1 MKENPAAFILF
12 SCILTFLV
20 GMFAVLDYPLWSFPV
35 TVVMSCL
42 IFYMYRNSTRVL
54 KRHQV
59 AEPRQDAIKQE
70 IQETY
75 NTKITYQVVKGLL
88 NILPSPY
95 ILIDRNGRLTFINAE
110 AKSIVPDSQIGSH
123 ISNVFRS
130 PVFLSAVENA
140 ILKDKEKILSFEIE
154 TPQFR
159 QLKAHIFFIS
169 SSKIPNSFND
179 IFIQFTDEST
189 HIRSEKIRTDFV
201 ANASHELRTPL
212 TSIMGYIETLQGH
225 AKKDVKM
232 QKVFLDLMNKQAGK
246 MERLISDLMS
256 LSRLEID
263 ELKPI
268 SSTCSVKEIIEEL
281 VNSLKPLSV
290 DNNVSLS
297 FKIPKNFSSVIGD
310 PSQLRQLFSNLIENA
325 IKYSGKKS
333 KVNIYIS
340 EEKNKDMFGVVV
352 EDNGHGIA
360 PEHLYRL
367 TERFYRANSS
377 AEIEKEAL
385 RGDENRF
392 ILPKPLAKEKNFNFS
407 FSGIKTHINLLTKK
421 NKIDKKFIQ
430 DLSASFQKNI

>member
-340 EEKNKDMFGVVV
+340 KEKNKDMFGVVV

-360 PEHLYRL
+360 PEHLSRL

-377 AEIEKEAL
+377 IEIEKEGTGL
-385 RGDENRF
+385 GLSIVKHILIRHRGKLQIDSKLGKGSKF
-392 ILPKPLAKEKNFNFS
+392 IAWLPKMKNTS
-407 FSGIKTHINLLTKK
+407 
-421 NKIDKKFIQ
+421 
-430 DLSASFQKNI
+430 

>member
-340 EEKNKDMFGVVV
+340 KEKNKDMFGVVV

-360 PEHLYRL
+360 PEHLSRL
-367 TERFYRANSS
+367 TERFYRANSN
-377 AEIEKEAL
+377 AEIEKEGTGL
-385 RGDENRF
+385 GLSIVKHILIRHRGKLQIDSKLGKGSKF
-392 ILPKPLAKEKNFNFS
+392 IAWLPKMKNTS
-407 FSGIKTHINLLTKK
+407 
-421 NKIDKKFIQ
+421 
-430 DLSASFQKNI
+430 

>member
-20 GMFAVLDYPLWSFPV
+20 GMFAMLDYPLWSFPV

-179 IFIQFTDEST
+179 IFIQFTDESA

-232 QKVFLDLMNKQAGK
+232 QRVFLDLMNKQAGK

-340 EEKNKDMFGVVV
+340 KEKNKDMFGVVV

-360 PEHLYRL
+360 PEHLSRL

-377 AEIEKEAL
+377 AEIEKEGTGL
-385 RGDENRF
+385 GLSIVKHILIRHRGKLQIDSKLGKGSKF
-392 ILPKPLAKEKNFNFS
+392 IAWLPKMKNTS
-407 FSGIKTHINLLTKK
+407 
-421 NKIDKKFIQ
+421 
-430 DLSASFQKNI
+430 

>member
-169 SSKIPNSFND
+169 SSKIPNSFNE

-340 EEKNKDMFGVVV
+340 KEKNKDMFGVVV

-360 PEHLYRL
+360 PEHLSRL

-377 AEIEKEAL
+377 AEIEKEGTGL
-385 RGDENRF
+385 GLSIVKHILIRHRGKLQIDSKLGKGSKF
-392 ILPKPLAKEKNFNFS
+392 IAWLPKMKNTS
-407 FSGIKTHINLLTKK
+407 
-421 NKIDKKFIQ
+421 
-430 DLSASFQKNI
+430 

>member
-130 PVFLSAVENA
+130 PFFLSAVENA

-340 EEKNKDMFGVVV
+340 KEKNKDMFGVVV

-360 PEHLYRL
+360 PEHLSRL

-377 AEIEKEAL
+377 AEIEKEGTGL
-385 RGDENRF
+385 GLSIVKHILIRHRGKLQIDSKLGKGSKF
-392 ILPKPLAKEKNFNFS
+392 IAWLPKMKNTS
-407 FSGIKTHINLLTKK
+407 
-421 NKIDKKFIQ
+421 
-430 DLSASFQKNI
+430 

>member
-340 EEKNKDMFGVVV
+340 KEKNKDMFGVVV

-360 PEHLYRL
+360 PEHLSRL

-377 AEIEKEAL
+377 AEIEKEGTGL
-385 RGDENRF
+385 GLSIVKHILIRHRGKLQIDSKLGKGSKF
-392 ILPKPLAKEKNFNFS
+392 IAWLPKMKN
-407 FSGIKTHINLLTKK
+407 TP
-421 NKIDKKFIQ
+421 
-430 DLSASFQKNI
+430 

>member
-12 SCILTFLV
+12 SCILTLLV

-140 ILKDKEKILSFEIE
+140 IHKDKEKILSFEIE

-340 EEKNKDMFGVVV
+340 KEKNKDMFGVVV

-360 PEHLYRL
+360 PEHLSRL

-377 AEIEKEAL
+377 AEIEKEGTGL
-385 RGDENRF
+385 GLSIVKHILIRHRGKLQIDSKLGKGSKF
-392 ILPKPLAKEKNFNFS
+392 IAWLPKMKNTS
-407 FSGIKTHINLLTKK
+407 
-421 NKIDKKFIQ
+421 
-430 DLSASFQKNI
+430 

>member
-140 ILKDKEKILSFEIE
+140 IHKDKEKILSFEIE

-340 EEKNKDMFGVVV
+340 KEKNKDMFGVVG

-360 PEHLYRL
+360 PEHLSRL

-377 AEIEKEAL
+377 AEIEKEGTGL
-385 RGDENRF
+385 GLSIVKHILIRHRGKLQIDSKLGKGSKF
-392 ILPKPLAKEKNFNFS
+392 IAWLPKMKNTS
-407 FSGIKTHINLLTKK
+407 
-421 NKIDKKFIQ
+421 
-430 DLSASFQKNI
+430 

>member
-20 GMFAVLDYPLWSFPV
+20 GIFAVLDYPLWSFPV

-340 EEKNKDMFGVVV
+340 KEKNKDMFGVVV

-360 PEHLYRL
+360 PEHLSRL

-377 AEIEKEAL
+377 AEIEKEGTGL
-385 RGDENRF
+385 GLSIVKHILIRHRGKLQIDSKLGKGSKF
-392 ILPKPLAKEKNFNFS
+392 IAWLPKMKNTS
-407 FSGIKTHINLLTKK
+407 
-421 NKIDKKFIQ
+421 
-430 DLSASFQKNI
+430 

>member
-140 ILKDKEKILSFEIE
+140 IHKDKEKILSFEIE

-340 EEKNKDMFGVVV
+340 KEKNKDMFGVVV

-360 PEHLYRL
+360 PEHLSRL

-377 AEIEKEAL
+377 AEIEKEGTGL
-385 RGDENRF
+385 GLSIVKHILIRHRGKLQIDSKLGKGSKF
-392 ILPKPLAKEKNFNFS
+392 IAWLPKMKN
-407 FSGIKTHINLLTKK
+407 T
-421 NKIDKKFIQ
+421 
-430 DLSASFQKNI
+430 A

>member
-20 GMFAVLDYPLWSFPV
+20 GMFAMLDYPLWSFPV

-42 IFYMYRNSTRVL
+42 IFYMYQNSTRVL
-54 KRHQV
+54 KQHQV
-59 AEPRQDAIKQE
+59 TEPKQDAIKQE

-232 QKVFLDLMNKQAGK
+232 QRVFLDLMNKQAGK

-340 EEKNKDMFGVVV
+340 KEKNKDMFGVVV

-360 PEHLYRL
+360 PEHLSRL

-377 AEIEKEAL
+377 AEIEKEGTGL
-385 RGDENRF
+385 GLSIVKHILIRHRGKLQIDSKLGKGSKF
-392 ILPKPLAKEKNFNFS
+392 IAWLPKMKNTS
-407 FSGIKTHINLLTKK
+407 
-421 NKIDKKFIQ
+421 
-430 DLSASFQKNI
+430 

>member
-333 KVNIYIS
+333 KVNIYLS
-340 EEKNKDMFGVVV
+340 KEKNKDMFGVVV

-360 PEHLYRL
+360 PEHLARL

-377 AEIEKEAL
+377 AEIEKEGTGL
-385 RGDENRF
+385 GLSIVKHILIRHRGKLQIDSKLGKGSKF
-392 ILPKPLAKEKNFNFS
+392 IAWLPKM
-407 FSGIKTHINLLTKK
+407 K
-421 NKIDKKFIQ
+421 NK
-430 DLSASFQKNI
+430 S

>member
-42 IFYMYRNSTRVL
+42 IFYMYRNSTRLL

-140 ILKDKEKILSFEIE
+140 ILKDKEKIISFEIE

-340 EEKNKDMFGVVV
+340 KEKNKDMFGVVV

-360 PEHLYRL
+360 PEHLSRL

-377 AEIEKEAL
+377 AEIEKEGTGL
-385 RGDENRF
+385 GLSIVKHILIRHRGKLQIASKLGKGSKF
-392 ILPKPLAKEKNFNFS
+392 IAWLPKMKNTS
-407 FSGIKTHINLLTKK
+407 
-421 NKIDKKFIQ
+421 
-430 DLSASFQKNI
+430 

>member
-140 ILKDKEKILSFEIE
+140 ILKDNEKILSFEIE

-340 EEKNKDMFGVVV
+340 KEKNKDMFGVVV

-360 PEHLYRL
+360 PEHLSRL

-377 AEIEKEAL
+377 AEIEKEGTGL
-385 RGDENRF
+385 GLSIVKHILIRHRGKLQIDSKLGKGSKF
-392 ILPKPLAKEKNFNFS
+392 IAWLPKMKNTS
-407 FSGIKTHINLLTKK
+407 
-421 NKIDKKFIQ
+421 
-430 DLSASFQKNI
+430 

>member
-1 MKENPAAFILF
+1 
-12 SCILTFLV
+12 
-20 GMFAVLDYPLWSFPV
+20 
-35 TVVMSCL
+35 
-42 IFYMYRNSTRVL
+42 MYRNSTRVL

-340 EEKNKDMFGVVV
+340 KEKNKDMFGVVV

-360 PEHLYRL
+360 PEHLSRL

-377 AEIEKEAL
+377 AEIEKEGTGL
-385 RGDENRF
+385 GLSIVKHILIRHRGKLQIDSKLGKGSKF
-392 ILPKPLAKEKNFNFS
+392 IAWLPKMKNTS
-407 FSGIKTHINLLTKK
+407 
-421 NKIDKKFIQ
+421 
-430 DLSASFQKNI
+430 

>member
-297 FKIPKNFSSVIGD
+297 FKIPKIFSSVIGD

-340 EEKNKDMFGVVV
+340 KEKNKDMFGVVV

-360 PEHLYRL
+360 PEHLSRL
-367 TERFYRANSS
+367 TERFYRANSI
-377 AEIEKEAL
+377 AEIDKEGTGL
-385 RGDENRF
+385 GLSIVKHILIRHRGKLQIDSKLGKGSKF
-392 ILPKPLAKEKNFNFS
+392 IAWLPKMKNTS
-407 FSGIKTHINLLTKK
+407 
-421 NKIDKKFIQ
+421 
-430 DLSASFQKNI
+430 

>member
-297 FKIPKNFSSVIGD
+297 FQIPKNFSSVIGD

-340 EEKNKDMFGVVV
+340 KEKNKDMFGVVV

-360 PEHLYRL
+360 PEHLSRL

-377 AEIEKEAL
+377 AEIEKEGTGL
-385 RGDENRF
+385 GLSIVKHILIRHRGKLQIDSKLGKGSKF
-392 ILPKPLAKEKNFNFS
+392 IAWLPKMKNTS
-407 FSGIKTHINLLTKK
+407 
-421 NKIDKKFIQ
+421 
-430 DLSASFQKNI
+430 

>member
-75 NTKITYQVVKGLL
+75 NTKITYQVVKGLF

-340 EEKNKDMFGVVV
+340 KEKNKDMFGVVV

-360 PEHLYRL
+360 PEHLSRL

-377 AEIEKEAL
+377 AEIEKEGTGL
-385 RGDENRF
+385 GLSIVKHILIRHRGKLQIDSKLGKGSKF
-392 ILPKPLAKEKNFNFS
+392 IAWLPKMKNTS
-407 FSGIKTHINLLTKK
+407 
-421 NKIDKKFIQ
+421 
-430 DLSASFQKNI
+430 

>member
-20 GMFAVLDYPLWSFPV
+20 GIFAVLDYPLWSFPV

-325 IKYSGKKS
+325 IKYSGTKS

-340 EEKNKDMFGVVV
+340 KEKNKDMFGVVV
-352 EDNGHGIA
+352 EDNGHGVA
-360 PEHLYRL
+360 PEHLSRL

-377 AEIEKEAL
+377 AEIEKEGTGL
-385 RGDENRF
+385 GLSIVKHILIRHRGKLQIDSKLGKGSKF
-392 ILPKPLAKEKNFNFS
+392 IAWLPKMKNTS
-407 FSGIKTHINLLTKK
+407 
-421 NKIDKKFIQ
+421 
-430 DLSASFQKNI
+430 

>member
-12 SCILTFLV
+12 SCILTILV

-225 AKKDVKM
+225 AKKDIKM

-268 SSTCSVKEIIEEL
+268 SSTCSVKDIIEEL

-340 EEKNKDMFGVVV
+340 KEKNKDMFGVVV

-360 PEHLYRL
+360 PEHLSRL

-377 AEIEKEAL
+377 AEIEKEGTGL
-385 RGDENRF
+385 GLSIVKHILIRHRGKLQIDSKLGKGSKF
-392 ILPKPLAKEKNFNFS
+392 IAWLPKMKNTS
-407 FSGIKTHINLLTKK
+407 
-421 NKIDKKFIQ
+421 
-430 DLSASFQKNI
+430 

>member
-1 MKENPAAFILF
+1 MKENPAAFVLF

-20 GMFAVLDYPLWSFPV
+20 GMFALLDYPLWSFPV

-340 EEKNKDMFGVVV
+340 KEKNKDMFGVVV

-360 PEHLYRL
+360 PEHLSRL

-377 AEIEKEAL
+377 AEIEKEGTGL
-385 RGDENRF
+385 GLSIVKHILIRHRGKLQIDSKLAKGSKF
-392 ILPKPLAKEKNFNFS
+392 IAWLPKMKNTS
-407 FSGIKTHINLLTKK
+407 
-421 NKIDKKFIQ
+421 
-430 DLSASFQKNI
+430 

>member
-232 QKVFLDLMNKQAGK
+232 QRVFLDLMNKQAGK

-340 EEKNKDMFGVVV
+340 KEKNKDMFGVVV

-360 PEHLYRL
+360 PEHLSRL

-377 AEIEKEAL
+377 AEIEKEGTGL
-385 RGDENRF
+385 GLSIVKHILIRHRGKLQIDSKLGKGSKF
-392 ILPKPLAKEKNFNFS
+392 IAWLPKMKNTS
-407 FSGIKTHINLLTKK
+407 
-421 NKIDKKFIQ
+421 
-430 DLSASFQKNI
+430 

>member
-12 SCILTFLV
+12 SCILTILV
-20 GMFAVLDYPLWSFPV
+20 GMFSVLDYPLWSFPV

-340 EEKNKDMFGVVV
+340 KEKHKDMFGVVV

-360 PEHLYRL
+360 PEHLSRL
-367 TERFYRANSS
+367 TERFYRANSNT
-377 AEIEKEAL
+377 EIEKEGTGL
-385 RGDENRF
+385 GLSIVKHILIRHRGKLQIDSKLGKGSKF
-392 ILPKPLAKEKNFNFS
+392 IAWLPKMK
-407 FSGIKTHINLLTKK
+407 KT
-421 NKIDKKFIQ
+421 
-430 DLSASFQKNI
+430 S

>member
-246 MERLISDLMS
+246 MERLISELMS

-340 EEKNKDMFGVVV
+340 KEKNKDMFGVVV

-360 PEHLYRL
+360 PEHLSRL

-377 AEIEKEAL
+377 AEIEKEGTGL
-385 RGDENRF
+385 GLSIVKHILIRHRGKLQIDSKLGKGSKF
-392 ILPKPLAKEKNFNFS
+392 IAWLPKMKNTS
-407 FSGIKTHINLLTKK
+407 
-421 NKIDKKFIQ
+421 
-430 DLSASFQKNI
+430 

>member
-281 VNSLKPLSV
+281 VNSLKPLSA

-340 EEKNKDMFGVVV
+340 KEKNKDMFGVVV
-352 EDNGHGIA
+352 EDNGHGVA
-360 PEHLYRL
+360 PEHLSRL
-367 TERFYRANSS
+367 TERFYRANSNT
-377 AEIEKEAL
+377 EIEKEGTGL
-385 RGDENRF
+385 GLSIVKHILIRHRGKLQIDSKPGKGAKF
-392 ILPKPLAKEKNFNFS
+392 IAWLPKMKSIL
-407 FSGIKTHINLLTKK
+407 
-421 NKIDKKFIQ
+421 
-430 DLSASFQKNI
+430 

>member
-1 MKENPAAFILF
+1 MKENPAAFVLF

-20 GMFAVLDYPLWSFPV
+20 GMFAMLDYPLWSFPV
-35 TVVMSCL
+35 TVAMSCL
-42 IFYMYRNSTRVL
+42 IFYMYQNSTRVL
-54 KRHQV
+54 KQHQV
-59 AEPRQDAIKQE
+59 TEPKQDAIKQE

-232 QKVFLDLMNKQAGK
+232 QRVFLDLMNKQAGK

-268 SSTCSVKEIIEEL
+268 SSTCSVKDIIEEL
-281 VNSLKPLSV
+281 VNSLKPLSI

-297 FKIPKNFSSVIGD
+297 FKIPKNLSSLIGD

-340 EEKNKDMFGVVV
+340 KEKHKDMFGVVV

-360 PEHLYRL
+360 PEHLSRL
-367 TERFYRANSS
+367 TERFYRANSNT
-377 AEIEKEAL
+377 EIEKEGTGL
-385 RGDENRF
+385 GLSIVKHILIRHRGKLQIDSKLGKGSKF
-392 ILPKPLAKEKNFNFS
+392 IAWLPKMK
-407 FSGIKTHINLLTKK
+407 KT
-421 NKIDKKFIQ
+421 
-430 DLSASFQKNI
+430 S

>member
-212 TSIMGYIETLQGH
+212 TSIIGYIETLQGH

-232 QKVFLDLMNKQAGK
+232 QKVFLNLMNKQAGK

-340 EEKNKDMFGVVV
+340 KEKNKDMFGVVV

-360 PEHLYRL
+360 PEHLSRL

-377 AEIEKEAL
+377 AEIEKEGTGL
-385 RGDENRF
+385 GLSIVKHILIRHRGKLQIDSKLGKGSKF
-392 ILPKPLAKEKNFNFS
+392 IAWLPKMKNTS
-407 FSGIKTHINLLTKK
+407 
-421 NKIDKKFIQ
+421 
-430 DLSASFQKNI
+430 

>member
-140 ILKDKEKILSFEIE
+140 IHKDKEKILSFEIE

-268 SSTCSVKEIIEEL
+268 SATCSVKEIIEEL

-340 EEKNKDMFGVVV
+340 KEKNKDMFGVVV

-360 PEHLYRL
+360 PEHLSRL

-377 AEIEKEAL
+377 AEIEKEGTGL
-385 RGDENRF
+385 GLSIVKHILIRHRGKLQIDSKLGKGSKF
-392 ILPKPLAKEKNFNFS
+392 IAWLPKMKNTS
-407 FSGIKTHINLLTKK
+407 
-421 NKIDKKFIQ
+421 
-430 DLSASFQKNI
+430 

>member
-1 MKENPAAFILF
+1 MKENPAAFVLF

-20 GMFAVLDYPLWSFPV
+20 GMFAMLDYPLWSFPV

-340 EEKNKDMFGVVV
+340 KEKNKDMFGVVV

-360 PEHLYRL
+360 PEHLSRL

-377 AEIEKEAL
+377 AEIEKEGTGL
-385 RGDENRF
+385 GLSIVKHILIRHRGKLQIDSKLGKGSKF
-392 ILPKPLAKEKNFNFS
+392 IAWLPKMKNTS
-407 FSGIKTHINLLTKK
+407 
-421 NKIDKKFIQ
+421 
-430 DLSASFQKNI
+430 

>member
-263 ELKPI
+263 ELKTI

-281 VNSLKPLSV
+281 VNSLKPLSE

-340 EEKNKDMFGVVV
+340 KEKNKDMFGVVV

-360 PEHLYRL
+360 PEHLSRL

-377 AEIEKEAL
+377 AEIEKEGTGL
-385 RGDENRF
+385 GLSIVKHILIRHRGKLQIDSKLGKGSKF
-392 ILPKPLAKEKNFNFS
+392 IAWLPKMKNTS
-407 FSGIKTHINLLTKK
+407 
-421 NKIDKKFIQ
+421 
-430 DLSASFQKNI
+430 

>member
-340 EEKNKDMFGVVV
+340 KEKNKDMFGVVV
-352 EDNGHGIA
+352 EDNGHGVA
-360 PEHLYRL
+360 PEHLSRL
-367 TERFYRANSS
+367 TERFYRANSNT
-377 AEIEKEAL
+377 EIEKDGTGL
-385 RGDENRF
+385 GLSIVKHILIRHRGKLQIDSKPGKGAKF
-392 ILPKPLAKEKNFNFS
+392 IAWLPKMKS
-407 FSGIKTHINLLTKK
+407 T
-421 NKIDKKFIQ
+421 
-430 DLSASFQKNI
+430 

>member
-232 QKVFLDLMNKQAGK
+232 QKVFLELMNKQAGK

-340 EEKNKDMFGVVV
+340 KEKNKDMFGVVV

-360 PEHLYRL
+360 PEHLSRL

-377 AEIEKEAL
+377 AEIEKEGTGL
-385 RGDENRF
+385 GLSIVKHILIRHRGKLQIDSKLGKGSKF
-392 ILPKPLAKEKNFNFS
+392 IAWLPKMKNTS
-407 FSGIKTHINLLTKK
+407 
-421 NKIDKKFIQ
+421 
-430 DLSASFQKNI
+430 

>member
-281 VNSLKPLSV
+281 VNSLKPLSA

-340 EEKNKDMFGVVV
+340 KEKNKDMFGVVV

-360 PEHLYRL
+360 PEHLSRL

-377 AEIEKEAL
+377 AEIEKEGTGL
-385 RGDENRF
+385 GLSIVKHILIRHRGKLQIDSKLGKGSKF
-392 ILPKPLAKEKNFNFS
+392 IAWLPKMKN
-407 FSGIKTHINLLTKK
+407 TP
-421 NKIDKKFIQ
+421 
-430 DLSASFQKNI
+430 

>member
-212 TSIMGYIETLQGH
+212 TSIMGYIETLRGH

-281 VNSLKPLSV
+281 VNSLKPLSE
-290 DNNVSLS
+290 DNNVTLS

-340 EEKNKDMFGVVV
+340 KEKNKDMFGVVV

-360 PEHLYRL
+360 PEHLSRL

-377 AEIEKEAL
+377 AEIEKEGTGL
-385 RGDENRF
+385 GLSIVKHILIRHRGKLQIDSKLGKGSKF
-392 ILPKPLAKEKNFNFS
+392 IAWLPKMKNTS
-407 FSGIKTHINLLTKK
+407 
-421 NKIDKKFIQ
+421 
-430 DLSASFQKNI
+430 

>member
-340 EEKNKDMFGVVV
+340 KEKNKDMFGVVV

-360 PEHLYRL
+360 PEHLSRL

-377 AEIEKEAL
+377 AEIEKEGTGL
-385 RGDENRF
+385 GLSIVKHILIRHRGK
-392 ILPKPLAKEKNFNFS
+392 LQ
-407 FSGIKTHINLLTKK
+407 
-421 NKIDKKFIQ
+421 IDSKLGKGSKFIAW
-430 DLSASFQKNI
+430 LPIMKNTS

>member
-140 ILKDKEKILSFEIE
+140 IHKDKEKILSFEIE

-281 VNSLKPLSV
+281 VNSLKPLSL

-340 EEKNKDMFGVVV
+340 KEKNKDMFGVVV

-360 PEHLYRL
+360 PEHLSRL

-377 AEIEKEAL
+377 AEIEKEGTGL
-385 RGDENRF
+385 GLSIVKHILIRHRGKLQIDSKLGKGSKF
-392 ILPKPLAKEKNFNFS
+392 IAWLPKMKNTS
-407 FSGIKTHINLLTKK
+407 
-421 NKIDKKFIQ
+421 
-430 DLSASFQKNI
+430 

>member
-140 ILKDKEKILSFEIE
+140 IHKDKEKILSFEIE

-340 EEKNKDMFGVVV
+340 KEKNKDMFGVVV

-360 PEHLYRL
+360 PEHLSRL

-377 AEIEKEAL
+377 AEIEKEGTGL
-385 RGDENRF
+385 GLSIVKHILIRHRGKLQIDSKLGKGSK
-392 ILPKPLAKEKNFNFS
+392 IKAWLPKMKNTS
-407 FSGIKTHINLLTKK
+407 
-421 NKIDKKFIQ
+421 
-430 DLSASFQKNI
+430 

>member
-75 NTKITYQVVKGLL
+75 NTKITYQVVRGLL

-340 EEKNKDMFGVVV
+340 KEKNKDMFGVVV

-360 PEHLYRL
+360 PEHLSRL

-377 AEIEKEAL
+377 AEIEKEGTGL
-385 RGDENRF
+385 GLSIVKHILIRHRGKLQIDSKLGKGSKF
-392 ILPKPLAKEKNFNFS
+392 IAWLPKMKNTS
-407 FSGIKTHINLLTKK
+407 
-421 NKIDKKFIQ
+421 
-430 DLSASFQKNI
+430 